1 METTS
6 LNNKVSVSLLC
17 IHLSISDKI
26 EEFYPLSLVSLIK
39 LEMAR
44 TWPWHQ
50 ASDPWT
56 RDQGQTSNREI
67 LDKYQIQEWMGQKMI
82 NLHITSRMVEMSRH
96 RSEASKT

>member
-1 METTS
+1 MFIQHSEC
-6 LNNKVSVSLLC
+6 LRFLC
-17 IHLSISDKI
+17 IHESISDKI
-26 EEFYPLSLVSLIK
+26 EELYPLSLVSLIK

-67 LDKYQIQEWMGQKMI
+67 LDKYQIQEWMG
-82 NLHITSRMVEMSRH
+82 
-96 RSEASKT
+96 

>member
-1 METTS
+1 
-6 LNNKVSVSLLC
+6 
-17 IHLSISDKI
+17 
-26 EEFYPLSLVSLIK
+26 
-39 LEMAR
+39 MAR